1 MADYKHGYEK
11 MNRTKRMIV
20 ASLGVGLAA
29 AFAGADAPPEA
40 VQREMKTDVVLR
52 AMVDELDRDS
62 DRLKFED
69 MERPYFLEYVM
80 TDSAAAYV
88 NARLGAV
95 VRRNDYRARSLD
107 TDVRVGS
114 YKLDNTNFG
123 GGGRS
128 WRGRD
133 AASVPIEDD
142 YNAIRQA
149 IWWAT
154 DRDYKDVLESLA
166 QKKAFMETKLI
177 EDKPDDFSHETP
189 VVHFDPRPGMTID
202 GDRMESMAVALSQ
215 VFRNYAAVQES
226 SAGLRAIEASQ
237 YLVNTEGTRLRMT
250 FTLYRVWIQATVQ
263 ADDGMKFSDS
273 ITRYARSLDGLP
285 SVEDLTKECGETVKQ
300 LVAVRAAPKLDS
312 YTGPVL
318 FDAEAAAPLFLSQF
332 GRRFGGGQRSVGSRT
347 PPDDFSKKL
356 NRRILP
362 RFLDVV
368 DDPTVEE
375 IDGVTVMGH
384 YTYDDEGVPARRLT
398 LVESGRLK
406 ALLMSRNPSR
416 EFDKSNGHGRG
427 GHAGQGIPGCL
438 VVSARDGL
446 APDALKSELIDA
458 GQDEGLEFGIRI
470 ASFGESGART
480 PLVIYKV
487 FPDGR
492 EELVRGAEMGRTDIK
507 AFKRMLAAG
516 SKLHVVNNTTAG
528 GQTIAAPAMLFEELD
543 LAKVDRD
550 FDKPPLLPS
559 PLER

>member
-1 MADYKHGYEK
+1 
-11 MNRTKRMIV
+11 MNRTQRMIA
-20 ASLGVGLAA
+20 ASLVVGLAV
-29 AFAGADAPPEA
+29 AFARADVPADA
-40 VQREMKTDVVLR
+40 VQHEVKTDVLLR
-52 AMVDELDRDS
+52 ALVDELDRNS
-62 DRLKFED
+62 TRLKFED
-69 MERPYFLEYVM
+69 MEAPYFIEYVM
-80 TDSAAAYV
+80 TDTAAAYV
-88 NARLGAV
+88 TAQLGAV
-95 VRRNDYRARSLD
+95 VTRNDYRNRSLN

-114 YKLDNTNFG
+114 YELDNTNFG
-123 GGGRS
+123 GSGRS
-128 WRGRD
+128 WRGWSGRE
-133 AASVPIEDD
+133 ASVPIEDD

-154 DRDYKDVLESLA
+154 DRDYKDVLESFA

-177 EDKPDDFSHETP
+177 EDKPPDVSHESP
-189 VVHFDPRPGMTID
+189 VVHFDPRPPMAVD
-202 GDRMESMAVALSQ
+202 RDRMKQVAVALSQ

-226 SAGLRAIEASQ
+226 SAGLRATEAAQ
-237 YLVNTEGTRLRMT
+237 YLVNTEGTRLRVT
-250 FTLYRVWIQATVQ
+250 FTVYQVWIRATVQ

-273 ITRYARSLDGLP
+273 ITRYAHSLDGLP
-285 SVEDLTKECGETVKQ
+285 SVDELTKDCGEMVKQ
-300 LVAVRAAPKLDS
+300 LVAVRAAPKLES

-318 FDAEAAAPLFLSQF
+318 FDAEAASPLFLSYF

-356 NRRILP
+356 NRRVLP

-368 DDPTVEE
+368 DDPTLKE
-375 IDGVTVMGH
+375 IDGVSVMGH

-398 LVESGRLK
+398 LVEAGRLK

-416 EFDKSNGHGRG
+416 EFDKSTGHGRG
-427 GHAGQGIPGCL
+427 GYASQGIPGCL
-438 VVSARDGL
+438 VVTAREALD
-446 APDALKSELIDA
+446 PDALKNELIDA
-458 GQDEGLEFGIRI
+458 CQDEGLDFGIRI
-470 ASFGESGART
+470 ASLGGSGASA

-492 EELVRGAEMGRTDIK
+492 EELVRGAEMGRIDIK

-516 SKLHVVNNTTAG
+516 AKLYVDNNTAAG

-550 FDKPPLLPS
+550 FDKPPILPS